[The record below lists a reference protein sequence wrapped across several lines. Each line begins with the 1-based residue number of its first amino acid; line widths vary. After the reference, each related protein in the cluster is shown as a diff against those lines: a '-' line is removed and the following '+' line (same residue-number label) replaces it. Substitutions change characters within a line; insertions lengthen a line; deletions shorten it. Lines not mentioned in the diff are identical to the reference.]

1 MSNETYAS
9 RFAQELQARFGHNYT
24 FQVSPG
30 RRFDKIVQ
38 SPVERSSTDGFVHA
52 FVERETGALIK
63 SAGWNQPQ
71 KNSDGSLAVRY
82 NLADEYDYKRAVDS
96 ADPYGSYLYVR

>member
-1 MSNETYAS
+1 VNNETYAS

-30 RRFDKIVQ
+30 RKFDKIVQ
-38 SPVERSSTDGFVHA
+38 SPVGSAYGGFVHA

-63 SAGWNQPQ
+63 SAGWNKPQ
-71 KNSDGSLAVRY
+71 KNSDGTFAVRY
-82 NLADEYDYKRAVDS
+82 NLASETDYQRAVDKS
-96 ADPYGSYLYVR
+96 DPYGSYLYVR

>member
-9 RFAQELQARFGHNYT
+9 RFAQELQAQYGDSYF

-38 SPVERSSTDGFVHA
+38 SPVGSSLGGSVHA

-82 NLADEYDYKRAVDS
+82 NLADEHDYKRAVDN

>member
-9 RFAQELQARFGHNYT
+9 RFAQDLQARFGDSYF
-24 FQVSPG
+24 FQVSRG

-38 SPVERSSTDGFVHA
+38 SPIGNTFGWSVHA

-71 KNSDGSLAVRY
+71 KNSDGSFAVRY
-82 NLADEYDYKRAVDS
+82 NLADEHDYKRAADS